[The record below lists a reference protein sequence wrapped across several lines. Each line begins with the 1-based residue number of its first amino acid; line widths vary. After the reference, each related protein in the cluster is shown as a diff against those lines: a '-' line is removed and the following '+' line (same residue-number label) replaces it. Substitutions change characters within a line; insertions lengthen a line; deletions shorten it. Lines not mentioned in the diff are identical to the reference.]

1 MPLCS
6 LCTLLYELC
15 VRHSVDYLH
24 SFFELCVRY
33 SVDKE
38 GCVQN
43 SRPFPLYLLC
53 FSSWDKM
60 AATLSAFMRGI
71 SFSTFWPANVVRLEQ
86 RTDMGAIQLEQST
99 DMGAIRLEQRTDMG
113 QYDWNRGQ
121 TWGLAIRLE
130 QRTDMGAIRLEQR
143 TDMGS
148 A

>member
-60 AATLSAFMRGI
+60 AATLPAFMRGI
-71 SFSTFWPANVVRLEQ
+71 SFLTFWPANVVRLEQ
-86 RTDMGAIQLEQST
+86 RTDMGATRQK
-99 DMGAIRLEQRTDMG
+99 QRTDI
-113 QYDWNRGQ
+113 
-121 TWGLAIRLE
+121 GLHDRNKGDS
-130 QRTDMGAIRLEQR
+130 RTQVKQPSTTMYQIFRVTFTLTSQ
-143 TDMGS
+143 
-148 A
+148 